1 MNTTAHRAPA
11 ALQIERLHV
20 AHAGAPAI
28 VTDWSAR
35 LLAGVTLLHGDT
47 GSGKSTLL
55 RVLAGEA
62 PATGRLVLAG
72 GGLPDSTHGTTQGT
86 THEARHGTKQNPTP
100 DNALDT
106 ASADATERAA
116 WRRLVGWCDPTTRAF
131 DAIPARDAAPS
142 STEPGAPS
150 DRDAARWQALVDG
163 FAPAPHLDKPM
174 HMLSTGSKRKVWLAA
189 ALASRRPLVLLD
201 EPAAALDGPSIA
213 CLWAALADMA
223 ARGTQVVI
231 VASSERID
239 AVPLAGV
246 VALPL
251 R

>member
-28 VTDWSAR
+28 VMNWSAR
-35 LLAGVTLLHGDT
+35 LPAGVTLLHGDT

-72 GGLPDSTHGTTQGT
+72 GGLPDTTHGTM
-86 THEARHGTKQNPTP
+86 HEAPRDAKQNPTP
-100 DNALDT
+100 DRALDT

-116 WRRLVGWCDPTTRAF
+116 WCRHVCWCEPATREF
-131 DAIPARDAAPS
+131 DAITARDAAAAAGA
-142 STEPGAPS
+142 EPGGPA

-163 FAPAPHLDKPM
+163 FALAPHLDKPM

-213 CLWAALADMA
+213 CLWTALADMA
-223 ARGTQVVI
+223 ARGAQVVI
-231 VASSERID
+231 VASSERLD

-246 VALPL
+246 VELPV